1 SAAVDLQK
9 QRLIARGAMAWLRM
23 LGNPAIRFR
32 FDIVEVL
39 VEEDAVSIK
48 IVRDAFHLPEP
59 LIY

>member
-1 SAAVDLQK
+1 
-9 QRLIARGAMAWLRM
+9 MAWLRM